1 MQRIEDIIKKN
12 KEAFSENEPR
22 DGHLERFAEKLAADH
37 RHREGWFERYAIAIR
52 IAAAVVLFIAVATL
66 IFTDRLPGIKNLFTQ
81 RLVSSELPMELVEV
95 MQYYNIVTDKKV
107 SQIDELA
114 VSTEE
119 ASRVKEKAMTE
130 LKALE
135 ESTTD
140 LENEYAQNPN
150 NERIINAL
158 LLNQRE
164 KAKILDKI
172 LNTLSQTN

>member
-1 MQRIEDIIKKN
+1 
-12 KEAFSENEPR
+12 
-22 DGHLERFAEKLAADH
+22 
-37 RHREGWFERYAIAIR
+37 
-52 IAAAVVLFIAVATL
+52 
-66 IFTDRLPGIKNLFTQ
+66 
-81 RLVSSELPMELVEV
+81 
-95 MQYYNIVTDKKV
+95 
-107 SQIDELA
+107 
-114 VSTEE
+114 
-119 ASRVKEKAMTE
+119 MTE

>member
-1 MQRIEDIIKKN
+1 
-12 KEAFSENEPR
+12 
-22 DGHLERFAEKLAADH
+22 
-37 RHREGWFERYAIAIR
+37 
-52 IAAAVVLFIAVATL
+52 
-66 IFTDRLPGIKNLFTQ
+66 
-81 RLVSSELPMELVEV
+81 
-95 MQYYNIVTDKKV
+95 
-107 SQIDELA
+107 
-114 VSTEE
+114 
-119 ASRVKEKAMTE
+119 VKEKAMTE

>member
-22 DGHLERFAEKLAADH
+22 EGHLDRFSEKLTAYH
-37 RHREGWFERYAIAIR
+37 RQKESWFERYAIAIR